1 MNTAIS
7 GADILDAF
15 SAIDDVR
22 PSGVNSRKDAAEVL
36 EDEESRDRWIA
47 ALTDTYEA
55 AELEHFHRVTGETDE
70 AARPGLFSRIFR
82 SSRRREED
90 VEMQDDARAYHCL
103 TAEALTKLGGG
114 RSDEW

>member
-1 MNTAIS
+1 MNTSMS
-7 GADILDAF
+7 GADVLDVF

-22 PSGVNSRKDAAEVL
+22 PSGVNPSKDVAQVE
-36 EDEESRDRWIA
+36 EDKESWARWVA
-47 ALTDTYEA
+47 ALTDAYEV
-55 AELEHFHRVTGETDE
+55 AELEHFHRVTEETEE
-70 AARPGLFSRIFR
+70 ATRPSFLSRIFG

-90 VEMQDDARAYHCL
+90 AEMQDDARAYHRL

>member
-1 MNTAIS
+1 MNTSIS
-7 GADILDAF
+7 GTDVLDVF
-15 SAIDDVR
+15 SALDDAR
-22 PSGVNSRKDAAEVL
+22 PSGVNPRKDAAEVL

-70 AARPGLFSRIFR
+70 AARPGLFSRIVR

-90 VEMQDDARAYHCL
+90 SAMQDDARAYHRL
-103 TAEALTKLGGG
+103 TTEALVKLGGTTQ
-114 RSDEW
+114 E

>member
-7 GADILDAF
+7 GTDVLEAF

-22 PSGVNSRKDAAEVL
+22 PSGVNLRKDAAEVL
-36 EDEESRDRWIA
+36 EDKESRERWIA
-47 ALTDTYEA
+47 ALTDAYEV
-55 AELEHFHRVTGETDE
+55 AELEHFHRVTEETEE
-70 AARPGLFSRIFR
+70 ATRPSFLSRIFG

-90 VEMQDDARAYHCL
+90 AEMQDDARAYHRL